1 MALQSR
7 PPIITIMGHVDH
19 GKTSL
24 LDYIRKT
31 QVAAGEAGGI
41 TQHIGAYQAEFKGKK
56 LTFLDTPGHAAFNK
70 MRERGAQVTDIIV
83 LVVAVND
90 GVKPQTIEAIRH
102 IKNSGNP
109 FVVAINKI
117 DIKDTYPDVVKGQL
131 VEQGI
136 LVQGFGGDIDAIHLS
151 AKTGEGVDTLL
162 ETLAAMAELQELQAD
177 PEGPLEAVV
186 IESTRDPK
194 RGPLATAIVKQGTLK
209 PRQDIFVYGGKVS
222 TELST
227 TENKDVEGRVRS
239 LNNERGQLLQEAL
252 PGTPVEIIGLTDV
265 APVGSTIRD
274 QAADYSQVAENKID
288 TRTEA
293 VVTPESEMAALFNDK
308 PKLKLIV
315 KADVEGTLE
324 AIIQTIDAESVE
336 LLSSGVG
343 PVTEHEVELAQTA
356 DATIISFHTKV
367 TKQIKELAKRQGV
380 KLRAYEVIY
389 ELIEDLQK
397 QMLKLLEPTI
407 DEIITGEAEVLQIF
421 DMRGEKIAGIR
432 VKTGEIKRSDLMH
445 LKRGD
450 EIIAN
455 PVIKSMMHGKDE
467 ILSIKAKSEGGMTFK
482 NRKLE
487 FQVGDTL
494 VAYKIED

>member
-1 MALQSR
+1 MALQPR

-31 QVAAGEAGGI
+31 RVAAGEAGGI

-70 MRERGAQVTDIIV
+70 MRERGARVTDIIV

-117 DIKDTYPDVVKGQL
+117 DIKDAYPEVVKGQL
-131 VEQGI
+131 AEQGV

-151 AKTGEGVDTLL
+151 AKTGEGVDQLLDTL
-162 ETLAAMAELQELQAD
+162 TVMAELQDLQAD
-177 PEGPLEAVV
+177 PQAPLEAVV
-186 IESTRDPK
+186 IESTKDPK
-194 RGPLATAIVKQGTLK
+194 RGPVATVIVKQGTLT
-209 PRQDIFVYGGKVS
+209 PRQDIYVHGGRVS
-222 TELST
+222 QEESS
-227 TENKDVEGRVRS
+227 TENKAVEGRVRS
-239 LNNERGQLLQEAL
+239 LTNENGQMIQAAV
-252 PGTPVEIIGLTDV
+252 PGTPVEVIGLADV

-274 QAADYSQVAENKID
+274 QAAIYPELAASAEPAVAEVNTAPNFD
-288 TRTEA
+288 H
-293 VVTPESEMAALFNDK
+293 LFNDT
-308 PKLKLIV
+308 PKLKLII

-324 AIIQTIDAESVE
+324 AIIQTIDSDSVE
-336 LLSSGVG
+336 LLEFGVG
-343 PVTEHEVELAQTA
+343 PVTEREVELAETA
-356 DATIISFHTKV
+356 NATIISFHTKV
-367 TKQIKELAKRQGV
+367 PKQIKELAKRQAV
-380 KLRAYEVIY
+380 KLRSYDVIY

-407 DEIITGEAEVLQIF
+407 DEIIIGEAEVLQIF
-421 DMRGEKIAGIR
+421 EMRGERIAGVR

-445 LKRGD
+445 LKRG
-450 EIIAN
+450 EQILAN
-455 PVIKSMMHGKDE
+455 PVIKSMMHGKEE
-467 ILSIKAKSEGGMTFK
+467 IQSLKAKNEGGMTFK
-482 NRKLE
+482 NKKLD

-494 VAYKIED
+494 IAYKVEE